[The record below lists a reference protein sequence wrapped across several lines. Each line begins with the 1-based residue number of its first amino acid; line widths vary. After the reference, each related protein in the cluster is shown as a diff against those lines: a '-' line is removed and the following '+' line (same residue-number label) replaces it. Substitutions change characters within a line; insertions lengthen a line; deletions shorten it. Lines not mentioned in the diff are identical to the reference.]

1 MLKPRLPVAR
11 IAPRGQRVKIAGTE
25 SSGNRAPV
33 NSFSSDIPADESPQ
47 PRRTVAPL
55 WHTALVL
62 VLLLATS
69 IGGALTHH
77 WTGPLTH
84 PMTSQHRSHIPMYAV
99 AALWEWLL
107 LALVLWGAR
116 LSGTGLRQLLGL
128 RRAGAVEIWTDFAIA
143 IGFWFASLIVLG
155 AVAFLLRLA
164 HLHPEDI
171 RGVVTQMAPASLGE
185 LAIWIALSISA
196 GICEELIFRGY
207 LQQQFSV
214 LTRRIWLGIAISA
227 VFFGL
232 SHGYEGASGMLLI
245 VLYGSFFGILAHLRR
260 SLRAGIFAHAWHDS
274 VSGIVLYLGAHLLHR
289 IPH

>member
-1 MLKPRLPVAR
+1 VS
-11 IAPRGQRVKIAGTE
+11 T
-25 SSGNRAPV
+25 S
-33 NSFSSDIPADESPQ
+33 SSDISASKSPQ
-47 PRRTVAPL
+47 PTRLVAPL

-62 VLLLATS
+62 ALLLGTS
-69 IGGALTHH
+69 VGGALTQH
-77 WTGPLTH
+77 WTAPLTH
-84 PMTSQHRSHIPMYAV
+84 HMTSQHPSHIPMYAF

-116 LSGTGLRQLLGL
+116 LSGTRLRQLLGV
-128 RRAGAVEIWTDFAIA
+128 RRAGAVEMWTDFAIA

-164 HLHPEDI
+164 HLHPENI

-185 LAIWIALSISA
+185 LAFWVALSISA

-207 LQQQFSV
+207 LQQQFTS

-260 SLRAGIFAHAWHDS
+260 SLRAGMFAHAWHDS

>member
-1 MLKPRLPVAR
+1 
-11 IAPRGQRVKIAGTE
+11 
-25 SSGNRAPV
+25 
-33 NSFSSDIPADESPQ
+33 
-47 PRRTVAPL
+47 
-55 WHTALVL
+55 
-62 VLLLATS
+62 
-69 IGGALTHH
+69 
-77 WTGPLTH
+77 
-84 PMTSQHRSHIPMYAV
+84 MYAF

-116 LSGTGLRQLLGL
+116 LSGTRLRQLLGV
-128 RRAGAVEIWTDFAIA
+128 RRAGAAEMWTDFAIA

-155 AVAFLLRLA
+155 AIGSLLRFA
-164 HLHPEDI
+164 HLHPENI
-171 RGVVTQMAPASLGE
+171 RGVVTQMAPASLVE
-185 LAIWIALSISA
+185 LALWIALSVSA

-207 LQQQFSV
+207 LQQQCTA

-260 SLRAGIFAHAWHDS
+260 SLRAGMFAHAWHDS
-274 VSGIVLYLGAHLLHR
+274 VSGFVLYFVAHLLHR

>member
-1 MLKPRLPVAR
+1 VSTL
-11 IAPRGQRVKIAGTE
+11 
-25 SSGNRAPV
+25 
-33 NSFSSDIPADESPQ
+33 SSDIPANESPQ
-47 PRRTVAPL
+47 PTRPVAPL

-62 VLLLATS
+62 ALLLATS

-77 WTGPLTH
+77 WTLHLTRRSVIVPH
-84 PMTSQHRSHIPMYAV
+84 SHIPMYAF

-107 LALVLWGAR
+107 LALVLWGAW
-116 LSGTGLRQLLGL
+116 LSGTRLRQLLGL
-128 RRAGAVEIWTDFAIA
+128 RRAGAVEMWTDFAIA

-164 HLHPEDI
+164 HLHPENI
-171 RGVVTQMAPASLGE
+171 RGVVTQMAPASLTE
-185 LAIWIALSISA
+185 LAFWIALSVSA

-207 LQQQFSV
+207 LQQQFTS

-245 VLYGSFFGILAHLRR
+245 VLYGSFFGVLAHLRR
-260 SLRAGIFAHAWHDS
+260 SLRAGMFAHAWHDS

>member
-1 MLKPRLPVAR
+1 VS
-11 IAPRGQRVKIAGTE
+11 T
-25 SSGNRAPV
+25 
-33 NSFSSDIPADESPQ
+33 FSSNIPANDSPQ
-47 PRRTVAPL
+47 PRRRVAPL
-55 WHTALVL
+55 WHTALIL
-62 VLLLATS
+62 ILLLATS
-69 IGGALTHH
+69 IGSALTHH
-77 WTGPLTH
+77 WTGPLTQRVA
-84 PMTSQHRSHIPMYAV
+84 SQHHSHIPMYAV

-107 LALVLWGAR
+107 LALVLWGTR
-116 LSGTGLRQLLGL
+116 LSGTGLRQLLGV

-143 IGFWFASLIVLG
+143 VGFWFASLIVLG
-155 AVAFLLRLA
+155 AVAFLLRVV

-185 LAIWIALSISA
+185 LAVWIALSISA

-207 LQQQFSV
+207 LQQQFTA

-245 VLYGSFFGILAHLRR
+245 VLYGSFFGILAYLRR
-260 SLRAGIFAHAWHDS
+260 SLRAGMFAHAWHDS
-274 VSGIVLYLGAHLLHR
+274 VSGLVLYLGAHLLHR

>member
-1 MLKPRLPVAR
+1 
-11 IAPRGQRVKIAGTE
+11 
-25 SSGNRAPV
+25 
-33 NSFSSDIPADESPQ
+33 
-47 PRRTVAPL
+47 
-55 WHTALVL
+55 
-62 VLLLATS
+62 
-69 IGGALTHH
+69 
-77 WTGPLTH
+77 
-84 PMTSQHRSHIPMYAV
+84 
-99 AALWEWLL
+99 
-107 LALVLWGAR
+107 
-116 LSGTGLRQLLGL
+116 LRQLLGV
-128 RRAGAVEIWTDFAIA
+128 RRAGAVEMWTDFAIA
-143 IGFWFASLIVLG
+143 LGFWFASLIVLG
-155 AVAFLLRLA
+155 AVAFLLRLV

-171 RGVVTQMAPASLGE
+171 RDVVTQMAPASLGE

-207 LQQQFSV
+207 LQQQFTA

-274 VSGIVLYLGAHLLHR
+274 TSGIVLYLGAHLLHR

>member
-1 MLKPRLPVAR
+1 MSTSSSNITAKEP
-11 IAPRGQRVKIAGTE
+11 APPGQR
-25 SSGNRAPV
+25 
-33 NSFSSDIPADESPQ
+33 
-47 PRRTVAPL
+47 VAPL

-62 VLLLATS
+62 ALLLATS
-69 IGGALTHH
+69 VGGALTHH
-77 WTGPLTH
+77 WTGPLTRH
-84 PMTSQHRSHIPMYAV
+84 VTSQHHSHIPMYAF

-116 LSGTGLRQLLGL
+116 LSGTRLRQLLGI
-128 RRAGAVEIWTDFAIA
+128 RRAGAVEMWTDFAIA

-155 AVAFLLRLA
+155 AVSFLLRFA
-164 HLHPEDI
+164 HLHPENI
-171 RGVVTQMAPASLGE
+171 RGVVTQMAPASLVE
-185 LAIWIALSISA
+185 LAVWIALSVSA

-207 LQQQFSV
+207 LQQQFSA
-214 LTRRIWLGIAISA
+214 LTRSIWLGIAISA

-274 VSGIVLYLGAHLLHR
+274 LSGIVLYFGSHLLHR